1 MKLQLLYYCFFFV
14 IAKCEYPQD
23 LFSAESN
30 VSIPRIIV
38 DPSGFPIEG
47 STVRFSCPRRS
58 ELIGSSS
65 AQCTENG
72 EWEPDLSQL
81 MCNYSQG

>member
-1 MKLQLLYYCFFFV
+1 MKHQLLKYIII
-14 IAKCEYPQD
+14 IAKCQHPQD

-30 VSIPRIIV
+30 VSVTRIIG
-38 DPSGFPIEG
+38 PNGFPIED
-47 STVRFSCPRRS
+47 STARFSCPQGS

-65 AQCTENG
+65 AHCTENG